1 MSIQIVEKSGDGLSR
16 VFGVTVSAKELSQRV
31 EARIAEIS
39 PQMSLKGFRP
49 GKVPPAHVKR
59 LYGKSIMGEV
69 VEQTVNESTQKAID
83 EAKVRPAT
91 QPEMKL
97 ESDMDKVMAGQQDLA
112 YEIQLEVMPD
122 FKPVD
127 ASTLELTRPVYQASD
142 AEVDEAVAEIAKQQR
157 AYEPKTGKSVKAED
171 GDMVVIDFVGRI
183 DGVAFDGGTGQ
194 DTQLV
199 LGSGQFIPGF
209 EAQLVGAKAGDV
221 VTVKVNFPD
230 DYGAANLAG
239 KAAEFETTVQDV
251 RAPAES
257 KIDEDFATRLGM
269 PSLEAL
275 RDAVRGQVEQTY
287 ANQSRFKL
295 KRALLDALDSTHD
308 FPLPPRMVEAEFGQI
323 WSQVEADKAQ
333 GSLPDEDASKSDE
346 ELKAD
351 YRRIAE
357 RRVRLGLVLAE
368 IGSLNNVTISDEE
381 MTNAARQEAM
391 RYGPQAQEVFDYLRR
406 TPAAQAQLRAPI
418 YEDKVVDLIFRQAKV
433 TDKPVSKDELMA
445 EDEMP
450 EGYSSAEEKKPAKK
464 AAAPKKA
471 KAEEP
476 AAEEAKPAKAKAKK
490 AEVEAA
496 PAEDA
501 APKKAANPKAKK
513 AD

>member
-1 MSIQIVEKSGDGLSR
+1 MSIEIVEKSGDGLSR
-16 VFGVTVSAKELSQRV
+16 VFGVTVSAKELSQRA
-31 EARIAEIS
+31 ERRIAEIT
-39 PQMSLKGFRP
+39 PQMSIKGFRP

-69 VEQTVNESTQKAID
+69 VEQTLNESTKKAID
-83 EAKVRPAT
+83 DAKVRPAT

-97 ESDMDKVMAGQQDLA
+97 ESDMDKVLAGQQDLT
-112 YEIQLEVMPD
+112 YEIQLEVMPE

-127 ASTLELTRPVYQASD
+127 PSTLELTRPVYQAAD

-171 GDMVVIDFVGRI
+171 GDMVVADFVGRI
-183 DGVAFDGGTGQ
+183 DGEAFEGGTGQ

-209 EAQLVGAKAGDV
+209 EAQLVGAKVGDV
-221 VTVKVNFPD
+221 VTVKVNFPE

-239 KAAEFETTVQDV
+239 KPAEFETTVKDI

-257 KIDEDFATRLGM
+257 KVDEDFAQKLGM

-295 KRALLDALDSTHD
+295 KRALLDALDTAHD

-333 GSLPDEDASKSDE
+333 GGLPDEDASKSDD
-346 ELKAD
+346 ELQAD
-351 YRRIAE
+351 YRKIAE

-433 TDKPVSKDELMA
+433 TDQPVSKDELMA
-445 EDEMP
+445 DDEMP
-450 EGYSSAEEKKPAKK
+450 EGYGAAEEKKPAKK

-471 KAEEP
+471 KAEAVEES
-476 AAEEAKPAKAKAKK
+476 AAEAKPAKVKAKK
-490 AEVEAA
+490 ADEA
-496 PAEDA
+496 PAEEA
-501 APKKAANPKAKK
+501 APKKAAKPKAKK

>member
-1 MSIQIVEKSGDGLSR
+1 MSIQIVEKSGEGLSR
-16 VFGVTVSAKELSQRV
+16 VFGVVVSAKELSQRA
-31 EARIAEIS
+31 ERRIAEIT
-39 PQMSLKGFRP
+39 PQLSLKGFRP

-69 VEQTVNESTQKAID
+69 VEQTLNETSQKAID
-83 EAKVRPAT
+83 DAKVRPAT

-97 ESDMDKVMAGQQDLA
+97 ESDMDKVLAGQQDLA
-112 YEIQLEVMPD
+112 YEIQLEVMPE

-127 ASTLELTRPVYQASD
+127 PSTLALTRPVYQATD
-142 AEVDEAVAEIAKQQR
+142 AEVDEAVAELAKQQR

-171 GDMVVIDFVGRI
+171 GDMVVADFVGRI
-183 DGVAFDGGTGQ
+183 DGEAFEGGTATDSQ
-194 DTQLV
+194 II

-209 EAQLVGAKAGDV
+209 EEQLVGAKVGDV
-221 VTVKVNFPD
+221 VTVKVSFPE
-230 DYGAANLAG
+230 DYGAAQLAG
-239 KAAEFETTVQDV
+239 KPAEFETTIKDI

-257 KIDEDFATRLGM
+257 KVDEDFAQKLGM

-275 RDAVRGQVEQTY
+275 RDAVRGQVGQTY

-295 KRALLDALDSTHD
+295 KRALLDALDSAHD

-333 GSLPDEDASKSDE
+333 GALPDEDASKSDD

-351 YRRIAE
+351 YRKIAE

-381 MTNAARQEAM
+381 LTNAARQEAM

-406 TPAAQAQLRAPI
+406 TPAAQAQLRAPL
-418 YEDKVVDLIFRQAKV
+418 YEDKVVDLIFGVAKV

-445 EDEMP
+445 DDELP
-450 EGYSSAEEKKPAKK
+450 EGYGSTEEKKPAK
-464 AAAPKKA
+464 AKKA
-471 KAEEP
+471 KAEASAEDEAKAEAKP
-476 AAEEAKPAKAKAKK
+476 KKAAKAKEEAPAEAAEKPAKAKA
-490 AEVEAA
+490 A
-496 PAEDA
+496 
-501 APKKAANPKAKK
+501 PKAKK
-513 AD
+513 AE

>member
-1 MSIQIVEKSGDGLSR
+1 MSIQIVEKSGEGLSR
-16 VFGVTVSAKELSQRV
+16 VFGVTVSAAELSQRA
-31 EARIAEIS
+31 EQRIKEIS
-39 PQMSLKGFRP
+39 PQLSLKGFRP

-69 VEQTVNESTQKAID
+69 VEQTLSEAAQKAID
-83 EAKVRPAT
+83 DAKVRPAT

-97 ESDMDKVMAGQQDLA
+97 ESDMDKVLAGQQDLS
-112 YEIQLEVMPD
+112 YELQLEVMPE

-127 ASTLELTRPVYQASD
+127 PSTLELTRPVYQASD
-142 AEVDEAVAEIAKQQR
+142 EEVDEAVAELAKQQR
-157 AYEPKTGKSVKAED
+157 AYEPKTGKSVKAEE
-171 GDMVVIDFVGRI
+171 GDMVVADFVGRI
-183 DGVAFDGGTGQ
+183 DGEAFQGGTATDSQ
-194 DTQLV
+194 II

-209 EAQLVGAKAGDV
+209 EEQLIGAKVGDV
-221 VTVKVNFPD
+221 VTVKVTFPE

-239 KAAEFETTVQDV
+239 KPAEFETTVKDV
-251 RAPAES
+251 RAPVET
-257 KIDEDFATRLGM
+257 KVDEEFAKKLGL

-275 RDAVRGQVEQTY
+275 KDAVRGQVEQTY

-295 KRALLDALDSTHD
+295 KRALLDALDAAHD

-333 GSLPDEDASKSDE
+333 GDLPEEDAAKSEDD
-346 ELKAD
+346 LKAD

-368 IGSLNNVTISDEE
+368 IGSLNNVTVTDEE
-381 MTNAARQEAM
+381 LTNAARQEAM

-406 TPAAQAQLRAPI
+406 TPAAQAQLRAPL
-418 YEDKVVDLIFRQAKV
+418 YEDKVVDLIFRLAKV
-433 TDKPVSKDELMA
+433 ADKPVSKDELMA
-445 EDEMP
+445 DDELP
-450 EGYSSAEEKKPAKK
+450 EGYGSEEKKPAKK
-464 AAAPKKA
+464 AAAKKA

-476 AAEEAKPAKAKAKK
+476 AAEEAKPAKGKK
-490 AEVEAA
+490 AEASAEAA
-496 PAEDA
+496 PAAEDA
-501 APKKAANPKAKK
+501 APKKAAKPKAKK